1 MRWQRVVGVVL
12 AAAALAGFTV
22 VLVLV
27 LRTDALDHL
36 DRVWSERLEAAG
48 GRPLGPGLTVPAW
61 STATQLAQLGD
72 GETVVAVP
80 VVAATAAALATRRWR
95 PVLAS
100 AATLGLLVG
109 CVETAKVVLGRQSPG
124 FGAGS
129 PDVFGVG
136 GRAFPSGH
144 SAGTLVVFGLVAALL
159 CGPAGIRPSRVAH
172 GLLTLLALAVSATV
186 GVCTVVLGWHWPS
199 DVVGGWLL
207 GIAVLVLG
215 NALLGTPPRGGRAAD
230 PGPHGRDRGRGT
242 ADPAVPAGDRVT
254 STRP

>member
-12 AAAALAGFTV
+12 AAAALIGFAV
-22 VLVLV
+22 VLLLV
-27 LRTDALDHL
+27 LRTEALDHL
-36 DRVWSERLEAAG
+36 DRVWSDRLEAAG
-48 GRPLGPGLTVPAW
+48 GRPLGLGSTVPAW

-95 PVLAS
+95 PVLAA
-100 AATLGLLVG
+100 AATLGLLVAA
-109 CVETAKVVLGRQSPG
+109 VETAKVLLGRQSPG
-124 FGAGS
+124 FGAGR

-159 CGPAGIRPSRVAH
+159 CGPAGIRPHRAAH
-172 GLLTLLALAVSATV
+172 ALLTLLALAVSGTV

-207 GIAVLVLG
+207 GVAVLLLG
-215 NALLGTPPRGGRAAD
+215 NALLGSRPRGDGAAD
-230 PGPHGRDRGRGT
+230 PGPGGT
-242 ADPAVPAGDRVT
+242 GQGIADPAVPAVDRVP
-254 STRP
+254 STTA